1 MIHYDTSFDLDG
13 RFLALKN
20 QLENSDL
27 WQSDQTAAVKL
38 NQQLVHLEK
47 EINFYDKLA
56 DEIRF
61 FLLLL
66 QSDES
71 LSDEENLEKYEDL
84 KKRLEDKEWLLLL
97 NGPYDKNNVLLS
109 IHAGTGGVDAQD
121 WAEILLR
128 MYLRFAEKQGWEV
141 VVLNKQMGNEA
152 GIKHVELYIKGD
164 YAYGNLRSEH
174 GIHRLVRISPFD
186 AEAMRHTSFASVEV
200 EPELP
205 ELDLKEFSLSPDEIK
220 VDVFRAGGHGGQS
233 VNTTDSAVRMTHLP
247 TGISVVCQNE
257 RSQLQNRLMAE
268 KLLKSRVFY
277 FYKKKEEAER
287 AKLLGQFKQASWGN
301 QIRSYVMQPYQQVKD
316 HRSDWVT
323 TDIQAVLDG
332 DLEDFIKAYLK
343 WGMVLNRD

>member
-1 MIHYDTSFDLDG
+1 MIHYDTSFDLDA
-13 RFLALKN
+13 RFLSLKK
-20 QLENSDL
+20 QVEDGDL
-27 WQSDQTAAVKL
+27 WQSDQETAVKL

-47 EINFYDKLA
+47 EVNFYDKLA

-61 FLLLL
+61 FLLLT
-66 QSDES
+66 QSDEA
-71 LSDEENLEKYEDL
+71 LSDEDNAQKYAELDN
-84 KKRLEDKEWLLLL
+84 RLRAKEWLLLL
-97 NGPYDKNNVLLS
+97 NGPYDKNHALLS

-141 VVLNKQMGNEA
+141 TVLNKQMGNEA
-152 GIKHVELYIKGD
+152 GIKHAELYIKGD
-164 YAYGNLRSEH
+164 YVYGNLRSEH

-205 ELDLKEFSLSPDEIK
+205 ELDLKEFTIPEKDIRVE
-220 VDVFRAGGHGGQS
+220 VFRSGGAGGQS
-233 VNTTDSAVRMTHLP
+233 VNTTDSAVRMVHLP
-247 TGISVVCQNE
+247 TGISVACQNE

-268 KLLKSRVFY
+268 NLLKSRVFY
-277 FYKKKEEAER
+277 FYKKQEEAER
-287 AKLLGQFKQASWGN
+287 AKMLGQSKQASWGN

-332 DLEDFIKAYLK
+332 DLEDFVKAYLR
-343 WGMVLNRD
+343 WGMVLNQD

>member
-1 MIHYDTSFDLDG
+1 MIHYDTSFDLDA

-61 FLLLL
+61 FLLLS
-66 QSDES
+66 QSDEA

-84 KKRLEDKEWLLLL
+84 NKRLEDKEWLLLL

-152 GIKHVELYIKGD
+152 GIKHAELYIKGD

-277 FYKKKEEAER
+277 FYKKKEEADR
-287 AKLLGQFKQASWGN
+287 AKLLGQFKKASWGN

>member
-1 MIHYDTSFDLDG
+1 LIHYDTSFDLDA
-13 RFLALKN
+13 RFLSLKK
-20 QLENSDL
+20 QVEDGDL
-27 WQSDQTAAVKL
+27 WQSDQETAVKL

-47 EINFYDKLA
+47 EVNFYDKLA

-61 FLLLL
+61 FLLLT
-66 QSDES
+66 QSDEA
-71 LSDEENLEKYEDL
+71 LSDEDNAQKYAELDN
-84 KKRLEDKEWLLLL
+84 RLRAKEWLLLL
-97 NGPYDKNNVLLS
+97 NGPYDKNHALLS

-141 VVLNKQMGNEA
+141 TVLNKQMGNEA
-152 GIKHVELYIKGD
+152 GIKHAELYIKGD
-164 YAYGNLRSEH
+164 YVYGNLRSEH

-205 ELDLKEFSLSPDEIK
+205 ELDLKEFTIPEKDIRVE
-220 VDVFRAGGHGGQS
+220 VFRSGGAGGQS
-233 VNTTDSAVRMTHLP
+233 VNTTDSAVRMVHLP
-247 TGISVVCQNE
+247 TGISVACQNE

-268 KLLKSRVFY
+268 NLLKSRVFY
-277 FYKKKEEAER
+277 FYKKQEEAER
-287 AKLLGQFKQASWGN
+287 AKMLGQSKQASWGN

-332 DLEDFIKAYLK
+332 DLEDFVKAYLR
-343 WGMVLNRD
+343 WGMVLNQD